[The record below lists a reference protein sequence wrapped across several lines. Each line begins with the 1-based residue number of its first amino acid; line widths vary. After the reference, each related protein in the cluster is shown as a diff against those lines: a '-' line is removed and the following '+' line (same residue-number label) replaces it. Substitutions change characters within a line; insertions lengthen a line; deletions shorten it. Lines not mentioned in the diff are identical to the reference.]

1 MDRVTTAR
9 ALERPRYQFKVRPYS
24 SHRLLLEEFPLQ
36 GQGRRVLD
44 IGCASGYLAEAL
56 AARGYAVTGV
66 DRPGTPHREIIGFDA
81 TDLDIGLPHL
91 GGCFDFILCADV
103 LEHLRDPL
111 RLLRECCARL
121 APNGTLIASLPNS
134 ANLYFRWN
142 VLLGRFPRHE
152 LGLFDRTHLHFYGW
166 QGWSELLAGSGFRI
180 EAVQVSGVPV
190 GLALPRWDG
199 SAAVRMLEWASF
211 CLARAWKTLCAYQ
224 FIVRARAEGVE

>member
-9 ALERPRYQFKVRPYS
+9 ALERPRYQFKAFS

-44 IGCASGYLAEAL
+44 IGCASRYLAEAL

-66 DRPGTPHREIIGFDA
+66 DRPGTPHAEIIGFAA
-81 TDLDIGLPHL
+81 TDLDIGW
-91 GGCFDFILCADV
+91 
-103 LEHLRDPL
+103 
-111 RLLRECCARL
+111 RLLRGCCGRL

-134 ANLYFRWN
+134 ANLHFRWN

-152 LGLFDRTHLHFYGW
+152 LGGFDRTHLHFYGW

-190 GLALPRWDG
+190 GLPRWDG

-211 CLARAWKTLCAYQ
+211 RLARAWKTLCAYQ

>member
-1 MDRVTTAR
+1 MDRVTTASS
-9 ALERPRYQFKVRPYS
+9 LERPRYQFKVRPYS

-56 AARGYAVTGV
+56 AARGYAVTSV
-66 DRPGTPHREIIGFDA
+66 DRPGTPYAEIVGFAA

-91 GGCFDFILCADV
+91 EGCFDSILCGDV
-103 LEHLRDPL
+103 LDHLRDPL

-121 APNGTLIASLPNS
+121 APSGTLIASLPNS

-142 VLLGRFPRHE
+142 VLLGRFSRHE
-152 LGLFDRTHLHFYGW
+152 LGLFGRTHLHFYGW
-166 QGWSELLAGSGFRI
+166 QGWSELLAGSGF
-180 EAVQVSGVPV
+180 
-190 GLALPRWDG
+190 
-199 SAAVRMLEWASF
+199 AAVRMLEWASF
-211 CLARAWKTLCAYQ
+211 RLAHAWKTLCAYQ